1 MTTAAQYHEFA
12 RRSLSQVLISHGAY
26 PRKKGVF
33 REAKAAGSGPR
44 SFTTSK
50 AGDVPYSS
58 ARLAFEL
65 KTASAA
71 PAAMKGKG
79 FLPATVR
86 PRLSRM
92 LTGLL
97 LASRLATASC
107 STGEYFV
114 PRANKLSGHRST
126 MIQQGGGSPSEG
138 TPTMNCHTAGLGEN
152 GRSCSI
158 YHGCTFRNA

>member
-1 MTTAAQYHEFA
+1 MF
-12 RRSLSQVLISHGAY
+12 ISHGAY
-26 PRKKGVF
+26 LCKKGVF

-50 AGDVPYSS
+50 AGDVAYSTT
-58 ARLAFEL
+58 RLAFEL

-71 PAAMKGKG
+71 PAATKEKG

-114 PRANKLSGHRST
+114 PRADELSGHRST

-138 TPTMNCHTAGLGEN
+138 TPTANCHTTGLGEN